1 MRFEN
6 KDKSLKKEGLYS
18 KIQKA
23 RYDRFIGHY
32 LLTMNIKDSYRKV
45 YPKCNEATVSK
56 KAYQLMKHPYVLKK
70 LEQKNKVMDEK
81 MDEAQLMT
89 RKKVLQELEAILNK
103 TKNNPT
109 LIKEALK
116 SLDQISKV
124 IGAYAPIKEEVTHK
138 GVTINYVKPEE

>member
-1 MRFEN
+1 
-6 KDKSLKKEGLYS
+6 
-18 KIQKA
+18 
-23 RYDRFIGHY
+23 
-32 LLTMNIKDSYRKV
+32 
-45 YPKCNEATVSK
+45 
-56 KAYQLMKHPYVLKK
+56 MKHPYVLKK

-81 MDEAQLMT
+81 MNEAQLMT

>member
-18 KIQKA
+18 KLQKA
-23 RYDRFIGHY
+23 RYDKFIGHY

-56 KAYQLMKHPYVLKK
+56 KSYQLMKHPYVLKK

-81 MDEAQLMT
+81 MNEAQLMT

-124 IGAYAPIKEEVTHK
+124 IGAYAPIKEEVTNK

>member
-18 KIQKA
+18 KLQKA
-23 RYDRFIGHY
+23 RYDKFIGQY

-45 YPKCNEATVSK
+45 YPKCNEATVDK
-56 KAYQLMKHPYVLKK
+56 LAYKLMKHPYVLKK

-81 MDEAQLMT
+81 MNEAQLMT